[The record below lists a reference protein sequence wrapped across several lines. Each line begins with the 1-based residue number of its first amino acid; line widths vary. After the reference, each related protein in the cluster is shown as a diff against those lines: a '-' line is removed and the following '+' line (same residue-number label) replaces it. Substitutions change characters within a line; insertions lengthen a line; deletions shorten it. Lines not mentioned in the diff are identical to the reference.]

1 MLTNNGF
8 NKNKDVA
15 LLFEIY
21 TADDVAVILDKMN
34 MLLMISEDARAEIND
49 TLGERYHY
57 LLPLLK
63 KLVAVVEPPRFPLQ
77 SLN

>member
-34 MLLMISEDARAEIND
+34 MLLMISEDARTEIND

-57 LLPLLK
+57 LLQLLK